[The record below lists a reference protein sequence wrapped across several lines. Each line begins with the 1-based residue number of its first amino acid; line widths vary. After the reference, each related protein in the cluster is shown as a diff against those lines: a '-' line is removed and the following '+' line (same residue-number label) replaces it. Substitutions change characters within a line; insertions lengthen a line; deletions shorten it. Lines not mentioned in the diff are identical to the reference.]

1 MLSDLMKKK
10 NNKIGF
16 YYFVCWGRLFK
27 KKFNIRLKLLFLK
40 PSAHV
45 CTLRNGFSTFAY
57 FSSLSV
63 LNKTGSLTKI

>member
-1 MLSDLMKKK
+1 MEKKIT
-10 NNKIGF
+10 NWIL
-16 YYFVCWGRLFK
+16 LFCVLGAAFQ